1 MRWYQHLFPYR
12 VAPDLL
18 EAGDL
23 DALRA
28 DLSNSPYMAGSDLS
42 NRFEGTYGFSVV
54 FQRSGLP
61 RVLAA
66 LPAMRPYLEAV
77 LDDRCNAFYINPLVI
92 YQGAGVAA
100 HADRTL
106 LTFTLPAMVPYPLK
120 TSVLYVDVPQGLV
133 GGELVLYFIVPFAR
147 VRPQANTLVEF
158 LGSLR
163 HSVRKVE
170 SSPDGKP
177 RISLVCEQYTL
188 KPETLEKIPEFF
200 LSTDRKFKDFLEA
213 ELDAPKL

>member
-1 MRWYQHLFPYR
+1 
-12 VAPDLL
+12 
-18 EAGDL
+18 
-23 DALRA
+23 
-28 DLSNSPYMAGSDLS
+28 
-42 NRFEGTYGFSVV
+42 
-54 FQRSGLP
+54 
-61 RVLAA
+61 
-66 LPAMRPYLEAV
+66 
-77 LDDRCNAFYINPLVI
+77 
-92 YQGAGVAA
+92 
-100 HADRTL
+100 
-106 LTFTLPAMVPYPLK
+106 
-120 TSVLYVDVPQGLV
+120 
-133 GGELVLYFIVPFAR
+133 R

-200 LSTDRKFKDFLEA
+200 LSTDRKFTDFLEA